1 MIDVEAG
8 LLVAG
13 TQSPVE
19 LVVQFVVVA
28 EVQPAELRPAAGA
41 KGARL
46 VFDQLYHKGEEMGE

>member
-1 MIDVEAG
+1 MVDVEAG

-41 KGARL
+41 KGTRL
-46 VFDQLYHKGEEMGE
+46 VFDQLDNKGEQIGE